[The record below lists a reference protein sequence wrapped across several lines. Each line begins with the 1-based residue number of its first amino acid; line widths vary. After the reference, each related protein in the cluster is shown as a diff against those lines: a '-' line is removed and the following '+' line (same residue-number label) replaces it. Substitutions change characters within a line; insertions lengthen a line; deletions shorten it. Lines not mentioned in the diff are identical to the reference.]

1 MAILTSFRWY
11 LIVMLIYISLI
22 IIDVGLI
29 FMFLLAIYM
38 LFLEKCLF
46 RSSVNF
52 LTGFLFCWICVC
64 VFCFVWYWAVSC
76 LYKIKPLSV
85 TLFAN
90 IFSHSISCLFNID
103 YDFLCYVEVCK
114 FGNVPF
120 FLIFA
125 LFLFYWETYLRKH
138 CHNLRYRMLCLF
150 FPRNF

>member
-1 MAILTSFRWY
+1 
-11 LIVMLIYISLI
+11 MLS
-22 IIDVGLI
+22 I
-29 FMFLLAIYM
+29 FSCVPWPSV
-38 LFLEKCLF
+38 CLF
-46 RSSVNF
+46 WRNVYLGLLWIFWLDSSF
-52 LTGFLFCWICVC
+52 AGFVC

-150 FPRNF
+150 FSRNF